1 MTNEGHDKLESSS
14 PARQSING
22 WDAAF
27 VDSLF
32 AQWSREPE
40 SVDPA
45 WRQFF
50 AGFELGLARPAPA
63 PKGAP
68 TGTTGASTTNAT
80 PSASP
85 TTAGASGWE
94 AQGKVDILIHR
105 YREFGH
111 LAAQLDPLGTTRP
124 FPDVLTLESAGLG
137 DEHLGVMFSAGSVP
151 IASPAA
157 LGDIIAQL
165 EQTYCGHIG
174 VEFVHITNL
183 EQRKWIERRV
193 EQSRGKPNFS
203 Q

>member
-1 MTNEGHDKLESSS
+1 MSNEGHDKLESSS

-40 SVDPA
+40 SVEPA

-63 PKGAP
+63 PKGVHTGSTAVAESSATSATSNASAANAP
-68 TGTTGASTTNAT
+68 
-80 PSASP
+80 
-85 TTAGASGWE
+85 SGWE
-94 AQGKVDILIHR
+94 AQGKVDLLIHR

-137 DEHLGVMFSAGSVP
+137 DEHLGMTFSANSLP
-151 IASPAA
+151 IA
-157 LGDIIAQL
+157 
-165 EQTYCGHIG
+165 
-174 VEFVHITNL
+174 
-183 EQRKWIERRV
+183 
-193 EQSRGKPNFS
+193 
-203 Q
+203 